1 MNSVIN
7 DARRTIEDASVQGDV
22 PPIGLLGAARVFLSR
37 FSIAPHIEGEKG
49 LLTFFTTPTSR
60 GARLMC
66 IIVVKPTN
74 SPYPG
79 FQQVLLRRDVLVEEE
94 DAMDSPE
101 RGQDSSSIPLEAR
114 YFLML
119 FLLVRDWSLAC
130 DILAEH
136 PSLVAPWASDLLR
149 TMVLEESFSAEDFAV
164 YCAHIFV
171 LDLVR
176 AFGVEETRAFLTHR
190 AD

>member
-1 MNSVIN
+1 
-7 DARRTIEDASVQGDV
+7 
-22 PPIGLLGAARVFLSR
+22 
-37 FSIAPHIEGEKG
+37 
-49 LLTFFTTPTSR
+49 
-60 GARLMC
+60 MC
-66 IIVVKPTN
+66 IILVKHVN

-101 RGQDSSSIPLEAR
+101 HDRDILSIPLESR

-136 PSLVAPWASDLLR
+136 PSLVAPWASTFLR
-149 TMVLEESFSAEDFAV
+149 AVVLEELFSAEDFAMC
-164 YCAHIFV
+164 CAHIFV
-171 LDLVR
+171 LDLAR

-190 AD
+190 SK